1 MLANNVCQVEVN
13 GQRVDQYSPN
23 FFSPSFGTA
32 TLTTRAY
39 TGMADVSGNAVPMT
53 SGATFDATRYWDLT
67 EKTSG
72 ETTRAQA
79 ADEMT
84 EMYLANVGQ
93 YKGMTVDVRVR
104 NLSPI
109 SQKNEN
115 ERVNEFVEMSLYQ
128 RESSDLFWEDT
139 DSKFAFAQDET
150 GSPVVRRYQGAV
162 WQWEFLDGRT
172 THLDVTSGSY
182 VANPN
187 YQKPLIDPEREDTG
201 LTMEDGTTSR
211 GNMEFIALSI
221 ADLDAGTTFIGGTPE
236 WTQWYEVPTYNS
248 GATNDAGETR
258 VRSDVVLGHDTECV
272 QTLSGDWKPA
282 VFFVDKD
289 NLPETGL
296 ADNDPAKQLKIQ
308 YAPEIDM
315 RGNAAG
321 GAGSTTYDETDSVR
335 FCSMRPGQGGD
346 NPYDAFE
353 ARTMRI
359 LDSDPAYAEFDC
371 VLRGANYYT
380 GDADLQGAGYGDGS
394 GENGNGYYHRRKD
407 GSATSCQTMGW
418 SQKRNFNAR
427 WLNTDNNNQI
437 SVSMQ
442 SPFYG
447 CPSTSGAF
455 EEAATG
461 QYYGNSGHCAEVVS
475 KRFVQFVFT
484 DTSVVRLQVGLNMQG
499 GGTSAGRNFVF
510 GSSTLDGR
518 FNVACPSP
526 PPLPPPA
533 PRKPPP
539 PPPIN
544 YCLGPNGELPINVH
558 MSASELIPCP
568 LPPPSPGPSAP
579 PSEPPPPSPP
589 PPSPP
594 PPPPPAS
601 PGPSPPPP
609 TPPPPPPFPPPIPG
623 VPPPSPLSPAPSP
636 PPPSPLVPPPPSPH
650 PPPSAILPGNM
661 PGFKFN
667 VSFQYIVPTTYVDM
681 VSTTEGVTTRGR
693 CLFGYAAD
701 TSCDDTLG
709 RIVGT
714 GGNGGAVVSLPD
726 PHNPGSHQL
735 FLPASD
741 TVLHQT
747 ATGDRDAM
755 RWCPNEG
762 VVNVAEP
769 PRTIVYA
776 KEGGCGPVLFVRGLV
791 DPLNKGINA
800 GEYVLYVH
808 ETIGATTHEDSGTRK
823 LRAYAATT
831 EQVTAASAIANG
843 VSISYVTNG
852 DGLGQGHISIRVTA
866 GGVTRYGYID
876 PEARI
881 DPAAGVVQAQLK
893 DFVIAE
899 YVVPQSGST
908 ADALDLQNMGIGGCP
923 SGYEELSSKD
933 ECTQAGTE
941 LNYLPYAC
949 PDYAPQDANSDLVNN
964 MNDYIHTEPFDATG
978 NSDFDIYTDGCF
990 VQIPLW
996 GSENMHTHTYDGS
1009 DATRRRSRFRA
1020 LSALNV
1026 PDAEAEAE
1034 VRSNVLEADVEL
1046 EPGHIVRRNGRG
1058 RRVLEVEAAALAQS
1072 HLNTQAGA
1080 SPEPTPNALAA
1091 AADARLAQSD
1101 GKGPQSDGKGP
1112 QTSTWSDRR
1121 ELHASSVDPYMGP
1134 GYAVCS
1140 NWDTQAVV
1148 WRDIGS
1154 TEPTTRNPCIFPD
1167 ALLNCANSDAD
1178 SCTAQSCRKICK
1190 RSTLND
1196 ADYENWKVVLT
1207 DDNNAL
1213 SDTGCPTPP
1222 PSPPPP
1228 MDPATE
1234 VILHDSKGCGAT
1246 LYVKNA
1252 KRVYIGLTSTWSDG
1266 AESVVGPNSPAN
1278 VGERF
1283 FVEKFQTLESAQP
1296 VYAVEHSE
1304 VDGEIPWIL
1313 TPQLRHLFAPV
1324 CLREDGTSTPI
1335 APIVPSNV
1343 VAGTISYQTATW
1355 TEWGSTPCHHMTYT
1369 AADGR
1374 VYYLWFH
1381 SHDSLEAAAGASYR
1395 NAYYEQVE
1403 QLVSPSPPPSPP
1415 SPPPA
1420 TSSPPP
1426 PGMTVHSGGCR
1437 KLGTDDQGTFT
1448 GVQDDG
1454 TNAGAYH
1461 EEYSLAGWPTWNGY
1475 PDAAGDYFFIFET
1488 WHPRGSSNQE
1498 CHRLCNQDAACA
1510 AYEIQLGAAPD
1521 EWNGLRCELWYNP
1534 LVQPDDGSYTG
1545 SVSAN
1550 YECHIK
1556 TDFVPQGSYAAAT
1569 AITAPVG
1576 GRRLSGVY
1584 MSSTYSDQCRFVDEW
1599 TGVSKYSANYFAW
1612 LVPQTRDVVYTNPSN
1627 LGCLSAANDWATV
1640 VASEDDDFART
1651 TGSIYSCTSVS
1662 DDVDGTGLAAT
1673 GAYDGYF
1680 STNELANN
1688 PRGGVY
1694 YRNVGVYQGKAVHL
1708 RVEVVSD
1715 VSGYG
1720 DGTQWTDTSE
1730 AIGRDPDGVLGRL
1743 NLFPQQ
1749 GLTPGVDADGD
1760 GATDFD
1766 QAEVRLKFSF
1776 LEEGP
1781 EFPKAQGERLVD
1793 PPIEELHI
1801 TWYDLDQQDNNGRGR
1816 ECVVFNPGGVQDAV
1830 RPVGCEVGTGN
1841 CDPNDAGIWLFNDV
1855 DADGTDSGAT
1865 TTEVDYQT
1873 YNDLATGSSS
1883 SGETAYCGTSSTS
1896 GLTTPTYQYPL
1907 GGEGAHAVGSTEL
1920 NDIRRRTLAV
1930 RYNDTSTFE
1939 VTLRVNCRTDNNNC
1953 PTAGRSF
1960 LFGGRMVQP
1969 YKNCHFPPPLSTPPP
1984 PPPSPTIADDAPTHH
1999 GFFNILWDQYDSAYR
2014 SPSIN
2019 VGIPNGAAGVFWLT
2033 NRNDRNNA
2041 GDAHYAWRAAGNT
2054 FPDGSRVFSYE
2065 YLGIASSSSTYIY
2078 EACARGGISPPPPP
2092 APTTYNWMCTGL
2104 GYGIQGYA
2112 IEEFRKVS
2120 DIAPDEGVTWPV
2132 AADLDACK
2140 AICSAGE
2147 RWTRCRGISYDA
2159 TSQTCYPY
2167 QFVFNLFSGG
2177 GKENPNT
2184 IDAGADA
2191 SWATNVGE
2199 KPANVEQL
2207 VSCTHQHTNYEKEFG
2222 WRYWQSHVGYL
2233 ATSNHHQRFSA
2244 AGHDNFATGGGP
2256 FNQQNTFDA
2265 LELALIQRQRQQRRL
2280 QTTSEELTDLL
2291 ADTVYNS
2298 DPAGRFYDPA
2308 TVTRSRTGPMD
2319 VNGDGHPDVV
2329 VATTD
2334 GVWVFVSH
2342 ADGSYL
2348 DYPQLVEQSLGTSFV
2363 DAVLCDFNG
2372 DGSGDV
2378 AAVTAS
2384 AGYHVYQSGGNQPSI
2399 VGKLGGTQLGTS
2411 TTAALV
2417 LAVGDFEADGV
2428 LNDLIVGTASG
2439 DCLAFLNGDASTTI
2453 TVAGTTGETR
2463 ALAITPATDA
2473 DIVDRRVY
2481 VGYGDATVDISFP
2494 VTRGDP
2500 STFLSGSVAANSLV
2514 FSSASTTFTVDAVY
2528 ADTDGSGVHRLFVA
2542 YRDGTSP
2549 GDYYAGSATA
2559 TPSAIG
2565 QGYGATTMAR
2575 VRHVVV
2581 TDLDGDGSVDDVAFA
2596 TDGGGIIGIPNGGTP
2611 AAPDYSNQLAGIGE
2625 VFLNPGT
2632 TCDASPHTEYE
2643 SEACA
2648 GLLLTADFNGDG
2660 HMDVLSGR
2668 HISLNPGD
2676 GDFASGPVA
2685 PRQYW
2690 KHGGLPLD
2698 VAVGDMDGDGDL
2710 DIVALPRDE
2719 SEVQILLNP
2728 GDGDFSHATRQTLC
2742 CTDGVGQPVTTVSAS
2757 RIAVGVFGNTDTVPD
2772 IVVGYGVSFQPYIAF
2787 SQGVGTDWGALPA
2800 SAFTRFGP
2808 GAAVTDMVFA
2818 NLHESTPS
2826 PSSLGGGTVYRE
2838 RLILAHG
2845 SSITILDGVT
2855 RGAVAGQPC
2864 TNNRCMYVAV
2874 GNVFEDNEGDGVGNA
2889 GTLLAES
2896 TADTRSLDIVAT
2908 GTGGTQVYRNLGS
2921 DTWATYDVD
2930 TTSRVPHDVA
2940 VGDLDRMGYDDI
2952 MVSFTGSGGPSD
2964 YRRVYIVDGSAIG
2977 VHDTT
2982 SAEAGTLLA
2991 AAGTLPLVVAR
3002 DMTGAADEFSDAT
3015 AVALADLD
3023 GNGALELLYCHD
3035 LEPSRIVAN
3044 IGLVDIED
3052 DATARDT
3059 LQTESLELMTNAVAQ
3074 ANADTFSV
3082 PGVVTQDGSEFVP
3095 FEATLSA
3102 AMPYYGDVTSVH
3114 GTENSCA
3121 LNQQDVIEVTVRAQL
3136 EFTADPCDG
3145 SGAAPFPDC
3154 VVVDPLESIRQ
3165 VVAIGDDVTLPICSY
3180 VAAYVHR
3187 LAEPVPSPPPSP
3199 PPPSPPPPNEPPIEY
3214 SPVVPPPPPQS
3225 PAPSPPPPRPKLP
3238 PPPTPQPPP
3247 PPLEPGERWL
3257 FDQRCGGRSM
3267 PDGTDE
3273 PCDDDE
3279 TATAKGRPQT
3289 SFNVTV
3295 EFILP
3300 ATLADLLTPHGTVST
3315 DGGST
3320 TDTTSSGTSVLLSTT
3335 STTVGSGVPG
3345 VTTDDELL
3353 IGGDG
3358 RGGGVVVLTD
3368 SGTGTTQV
3376 YNPGTDTL
3384 FESTDSGTTWTGQE
3398 GLVNLQGTDLKTQL
3412 STTTPEDRSI
3422 TAIDPES
3429 VNKVRAVPDM
3439 NGDGFDEVLVCTTG
3453 GVFLLLSKDNDGTY
3467 EPPHLI
3473 SDSSITD
3480 AVDAIVN
3487 VRDATTGDLNRD
3499 GVADI
3504 VVVTDDDGPNRVY
3517 HGHRA
3522 HATAALIEDEWD
3534 YTYSPAKPLGGES
3547 NTKDSTSVVVVD
3559 LDGSGFKDDVI
3570 VGNRGAEDEVYV
3582 DGDDTTA
3589 QLFGTSAEDTTSLTY
3604 VHKGGTVTVETSFE
3618 AFNGDY
3624 TTMIVFGRD
3633 NGIDVAANAP
3643 SAAGWASHASADL
3656 DNADASHETV
3666 DVEFHLTPDGAMDLY
3681 VLHRNRG
3688 GTTLGHYYYDGDTT
3702 WNPGSGTG
3710 TPLTPQ
3716 DVDAT
3721 LPSGMTQWDEVFHLE
3736 VDQTDGDANGLGDL
3750 YVGTD
3755 GGQTIVV
3762 LSGTTTK
3769 TPQYDTTNSVRYLNG
3784 ALDGT
3789 PTTPSSSTDDY
3800 YEAEASMGVM
3810 QVADFNGDGLMD
3822 VLTGRSVVLNDG
3834 DGTFED
3840 HVPTQYWLHGPVP
3853 ADVKVGDFDGDGD
3866 VDILVAPGNRV
3877 DPVQIVLNPG
3887 SGDFTRAERV
3897 PLDLTW
3903 NSQTLD
3909 TSYVTILGAG
3919 HLNPAPDAT
3928 GESVLGTAIDRIT
3941 DIVLLGVPDSTTGA
3955 TTTPSSSFVVYSDR
3969 TQPGVWGSN
3978 VITARILD
3986 GIGTYRDVRVGT
3998 LQGIGPHAEDAVGW
4012 APLQAD
4018 ILILADDSLYG
4029 TAGLTA
4035 AISANAR
4042 TANTAVFSIGYQGRI
4057 LDDGGWGS
4065 HMTNPTQF
4073 AAGNL
4078 LGYPNGEG
4086 INNRGTVRDPG
4097 ANPSSTHIDPG
4108 GVSTGTGAALGSH
4121 HPRHDARWFL
4131 HAVTMY
4137 SRDDSFMPFA
4147 TFGDRSAS
4155 AFLGWNAYPHHAG
4168 EAEGLK
4174 TITDCTT
4181 NGGCGNAFAST
4192 ARGELTRLVNEDMD
4206 GNGYA
4211 DLVMSWSGG
4220 NPSRSII
4227 YVSSEMID
4235 GPSIGTNPRDVNED
4249 ANANGVVD
4257 LAEETTYPNTGAG
4270 EACCFAYHTNLM
4282 RYAHEEKSL
4291 DPTDGSA
4298 GADGAEGT
4306 EDFAVDDMD
4315 NDGNRDMT
4323 YAIKYRP
4330 VRVQLAGSTSNVLV
4344 NDPNE
4349 NVPAD
4354 VAAQLDSI
4362 KANMLAFLDQT
4373 LATADV
4379 AGAFNDQHL
4388 NPELAS
4394 APPHGVINKGDG
4406 ADPHGEF
4413 AALGSNGGVDATL
4426 DGIAI
4431 AEPRVPDQQVV
4442 PKVFSPGAIGPG
4454 DGAAW
4459 DEIQARHGP
4468 LDTCRAPS
4476 EPVVPVTANIQI
4488 DFPVVPC
4495 GAQPAP
4501 QPAPPPGAFAQIAR
4515 LTVLLFVCTVEPDYP
4530 DCILLDVRYKR
4541 DSNLAH
4547 THAQISSHRLPGLPF
4562 HCTQVATPQLTISR
4576 VSCAAHPHVAHAD
4589 PDRRGRHAPGVLVR
4603 HHAGRRAQA
4612 AAAAEPAAPEP
4623 AAAVAAAAEPSAVP
4637 TAEPTAAHAA
4647 AAHAAPSVAAATDA
4661 APAEPAAPPAAAES
4675 ATAIAASR

>member
-1 MLANNVCQVEVN
+1 MRRRIEWRALLVWSVAWPTGVRGNAASTSIPHGQDGIDMLANNVCQVEVN

-172 THLDVTSGSY
+172 THLDVISGSY

-371 VLRGANYYT
+371 VLRGASWYT

-823 LRAYAATT
+823 LRAYAAT
-831 EQVTAASAIANG
+831 EQVIEASAIANG

-881 DPAAGVVQAQLK
+881 DPAAGVQAQLK

-1252 KRVYIGLTSTWSDG
+1252 KRVYVGLTSTWSDG

-1381 SHDSLEAAAGASYR
+1381 SHDSLEAAGASYR

-1545 SVSAN
+1545 SVSAD

-2265 LELALIQRQRQQRRL
+2265 LELALIQRQRQRRL

-2772 IVVGYGVSFQPYIAF
+2772 IVVGYGVSFQPYVAF

-3199 PPPSPPPPNEPPIEY
+3199 PPPSPPPPSQPPIEY

-3618 AFNGDY
+3618 AFNGGDY

-3688 GTTLGHYYYDGDTT
+3688 GTTLGHYYDGDTT

-4235 GPSIGTNPRDVNED
+4235 GPSIGTDPRDVNED

-4547 THAQISSHRLPGLPF
+4547 TRTDQQPSFAR
-4562 HCTQVATPQLTISR
+4562 ATVPLYTSR
-4576 VSCAAHPHVAHAD
+4576 N
-4589 PDRRGRHAPGVLVR
+4589 
-4603 HHAGRRAQA
+4603 
-4612 AAAAEPAAPEP
+4612 
-4623 AAAVAAAAEPSAVP
+4623 P
-4637 TAEPTAAHAA
+4637 TADHLACVVRS
-4647 AAHAAPSVAAATDA
+4647 PSSCRA
-4661 APAEPAAPPAAAES
+4661 
-4675 ATAIAASR
+4675 R

>member
-3199 PPPSPPPPNEPPIEY
+3199 PPPSPPPPSQPPIEY

-3412 STTTPEDRSI
+3412 STTTTPEDRSI

-3618 AFNGDY
+3618 AFNGGDY

-4547 THAQISSHRLPGLPF
+4547 TRTDQQPSFAR
-4562 HCTQVATPQLTISR
+4562 ATVPLYTSR
-4576 VSCAAHPHVAHAD
+4576 N
-4589 PDRRGRHAPGVLVR
+4589 
-4603 HHAGRRAQA
+4603 
-4612 AAAAEPAAPEP
+4612 
-4623 AAAVAAAAEPSAVP
+4623 P
-4637 TAEPTAAHAA
+4637 TADHLACVVRS
-4647 AAHAAPSVAAATDA
+4647 PSSCRA
-4661 APAEPAAPPAAAES
+4661 
-4675 ATAIAASR
+4675 R